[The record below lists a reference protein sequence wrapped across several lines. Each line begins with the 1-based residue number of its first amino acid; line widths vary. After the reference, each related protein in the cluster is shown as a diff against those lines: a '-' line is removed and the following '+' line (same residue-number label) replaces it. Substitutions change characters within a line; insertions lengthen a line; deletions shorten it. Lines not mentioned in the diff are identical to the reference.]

1 MFSSLQGFF
10 QRHRRKIL
18 YTGIVLG
25 GGFVLGKIAQ
35 WKLNNWY
42 ETQQVELLAQS
53 KKQLHFDGN
62 QKTCAITL
70 YSLLPN
76 LRDAIFELADSQ
88 SITEKLKTK
97 PVDKLVLWEELKI
110 LSFTRTIASVYASSL
125 LALFLRVQLNLLGGY
140 MFVDVEATSTVLN
153 GVGGTSVGAEVARMS
168 DPIQKKYL
176 GIVRYFLDTG
186 VKELVDV
193 IKQVVE
199 EVLGNVSLKQKLS
212 YHDVQRML
220 GQIRQC
226 LKLTSHQPV
235 ENGNN
240 TIVKISSIVID
251 QENTL
256 MDKDSFFQQ
265 LVNETSDILDSEDF
279 GIVYNACLDVGFS
292 FIMKR
297 LLSSFIIDQQDTP
310 TDMIWSMEDDICSM
324 HLPLAKICPIINGRA
339 EEILA
344 EEKNNCL
351 QDMDAL
357 ECVKDFA
364 ANIYEAFS
372 CRPKAG

>member
-153 GVGGTSVGAEVARMS
+153 GVGGTSAGAKVARMS

-199 EVLGNVSLKQKLS
+199 GEFKTAVSISLN
-212 YHDVQRML
+212 Y
-220 GQIRQC
+220 QC
-226 LKLTSHQPV
+226 HL
-235 ENGNN
+235 
-240 TIVKISSIVID
+240 
-251 QENTL
+251 
-256 MDKDSFFQQ
+256 
-265 LVNETSDILDSEDF
+265 
-279 GIVYNACLDVGFS
+279 
-292 FIMKR
+292 
-297 LLSSFIIDQQDTP
+297 LLS
-310 TDMIWSMEDDICSM
+310 
-324 HLPLAKICPIINGRA
+324 H
-339 EEILA
+339 
-344 EEKNNCL
+344 
-351 QDMDAL
+351 
-357 ECVKDFA
+357 
-364 ANIYEAFS
+364 
-372 CRPKAG
+372 